1 MGRFSN
7 TTPILNLERDVTGNG
22 SYDYTVTENGL
33 YSIINLVGTRVQ
45 TSHDSNS
52 MISINDF
59 LLQHVKYSG
68 YYAFSSTSV
77 VIPLKAGDVIKYGY
91 GISTGTDMQRVL
103 LYKLF

>member
-1 MGRFSN
+1 MGGFSN
-7 TTPILNLERDVTGNG
+7 TTPILNLERNVTGNG

-33 YSIINLVGTRVQ
+33 YSIINLVASGVQ

-52 MISINDF
+52 MIYINDS
-59 LLQHVKYSG
+59 LLQHVKCSA
-68 YYAFSSTSV
+68 YYAVSSTSV

-91 GISTGTDMQRVL
+91 GISMGTDIQRVL